1 MPAWK
6 NLLNLKESAMQQY
19 RYTDIPQTN
28 KNTVGRYAHDQRETL
43 PIDSGL
49 AADAPA
55 HGSYG
60 GLLFDPRWKSK
71 RAEIMVRDNQCC
83 VICEGKDELLVHHR
97 QYHFIKTANAFKV
110 PWDYPAALLITLC
123 KSCHQRGHSK
133 FKVPILYI

>member
-1 MPAWK
+1 
-6 NLLNLKESAMQQY
+6 MQQY
-19 RYTDIPQTN
+19 RYTDIPQTHQ
-28 KNTVGRYAHDQRETL
+28 KPLSRYIREEPEAQPTENGQG
-43 PIDSGL
+43 P
-49 AADAPA
+49 DAPA

-71 RAEIMVRDNQCC
+71 RAEIMVRDHQCC
-83 VICEGKDELLVHHR
+83 VICTGREELLVHHR